1 MNTIKKLID
10 SFNGLVPAIRNVV
23 IIAAIILVVILFKDF
38 TNKKNIIDGFI
49 NESKQHEQDAKIVLV
64 VNDSLKQQVVKHQK
78 IAEDAQQKITILES
92 RVKTTQATVATSK
105 HKIDSLK
112 NALKDTTHT
121 MRDSLDILVVIV
133 PKQDS
138 IIMKQDIVIALRET
152 QIHLQ
157 EKIVLQKDS
166 SIKKLMIANDTLSKI
181 VAATPTLKKNP
192 NKLFGFIPLPS
203 RKTTL
208 VVGFIAGVITTAG
221 IAR

>member
-1 MNTIKKLID
+1 MIKKLID

-23 IIAAIILVVILFKDF
+23 IIAVIILVVILFKDF

-49 NESKQHEQDAKIVLV
+49 NESKQHEQNAKIALI
-64 VNDSLKQQVVKHQK
+64 VNDSLKQEVIKHQK
-78 IAEDAQQKITILES
+78 IAEDVQQKIAILES
-92 RVKTTQATVATSK
+92 RVKTTQATVATGK

-112 NALKDTTHT
+112 NALKDTTHSI
-121 MRDSLDILVVIV
+121 RDSIDILTAIV
-133 PKQDS
+133 PKQDT

-152 QIHLQ
+152 QIQLQ

-166 SIKKLMIANDTLSKI
+166 SIKKLLIANDTLSKI
-181 VAATPTLKKNP
+181 IASTPTLKKNT

-203 RKTTL
+203 RRTAA
-208 VVGFIAGVITTAG
+208 VVGFIGGVITTAG